1 MISVVIP
8 ALNEAKTIADLIRF
22 AQRSHQ
28 VSEVIVIDDGSIDGT
43 PELAQAAG
51 ATVLRSTMLGKGAS
65 MKDGMLAATADVVV
79 YLDGDLSALENH
91 LIERLAAPILSKRAD
106 FVKAKFSRSG
116 GRVTKLTAKP
126 LLQVFFPEL
135 AWIDQP
141 LGGIVAARK
150 QVLKQLSFELDYG
163 VDVALLIDA
172 WASGATISEIEV
184 GHIEH
189 SSRPLDHL
197 AEMASQVV
205 RAIFDR
211 ALRYKRFS
219 SARIAQ
225 VAEVD
230 RRRQAELAAVLDK
243 IGEPER
249 IALVDM
255 DGTLLKDRFV
265 VELAKRVEKLK
276 DLLQFLDHPTM
287 DAVARTLAIAKL
299 FAKTPLSVF
308 HETAQSLTLTPGAE
322 DMVVGLRK
330 AGYRVGIV
338 TDSYHFAAD
347 IVRRRVFADF
357 TVAHVM
363 KHQDGAAT
371 GELVLS
377 PFMLHRRGCT
387 QHRYC
392 KANVLQNLSERTGVP
407 ALDFV
412 AIGDGLNDLC
422 MLKMA
427 GTSFAV
433 NTQVEDVRRAA
444 HHRIEGDLAQI
455 LPILAGEIYPMNSMV
470 GGFVEGVIATSG
482 GFGLGAES
490 ITGSATTRG

>member
-8 ALNEAKTIADLIRF
+8 ALNEAKTIARLVEF
-22 AQRSHQ
+22 VFRSHQ

-43 PELAQAAG
+43 PDLARAAG

-65 MKDGMLAATADVVV
+65 MKDGMLAAKEDVVV
-79 YLDGDLSALENH
+79 YLDGDLSGLESH
-91 LIERLAAPILSKRAD
+91 LIERLAAPILSKRAE

-135 AWIDQP
+135 TWIDQP
-141 LGGIVAARK
+141 LGGIVAARRD
-150 QVLKQLSFELDYG
+150 VLRGLTFELDYG

-172 WASGATISEIEV
+172 WAGGAAISEVEV

-189 SSRPLDHL
+189 PSQPLERL
-197 AEMASQVV
+197 ADMAAQVM
-205 RAIFDR
+205 RAILDR
-211 ALRYKRFS
+211 AVAYNRLS
-219 SARIAQ
+219 SSRIAQ
-225 VAEVD
+225 VAEID
-230 RRRQAELAAVLDK
+230 RRRQAELAVVLEK

-249 IALVDM
+249 VALVDM

-265 VELAKRVEKLK
+265 LELANRTGKRKELSSY
-276 DLLQFLDHPTM
+276 LDHPTL
-287 DAVARTLAIAKL
+287 DAETRTHAIARL
-299 FAKTPLSVF
+299 FAGVSLSDF
-308 HETAQSLTLTPGAE
+308 HETAQSLALAAGAE

-363 KHQDGAAT
+363 KHQNGVAT

-377 PFMLHRRGCT
+377 PLMLHRRGCK

-392 KANVLQNLSERTGVP
+392 KGNVLQNLSERTGVP

-422 MLKMA
+422 MLKLA

-433 NTQVEDVRRAA
+433 NTDLKDVCRAA
-444 HHRIEGDLAQI
+444 QHRIEGDLTKI
-455 LPILAGEIYPMNSMV
+455 LPLLAGEAYQAYS
-470 GGFVEGVIATSG
+470 EE
-482 GFGLGAES
+482 FGRAAGLTALN
-490 ITGSATTRG
+490 

>member
-8 ALNEAKTIADLIRF
+8 ALNEAQTIVSLIGF
-22 AQRSHQ
+22 ALRSHQ

-43 PELAQAAG
+43 PELAEAAG

-65 MKDGMLAATADVVV
+65 MKDGMRAAKTEIIV
-79 YLDGDLSALENH
+79 YLDGDLSGLEEH

-106 FVKAKFSRSG
+106 FVKAKFSRAS

-126 LLQVFFPEL
+126 LLQIFFPEL
-135 AWIDQP
+135 TWIDQP

-150 QVLKQLSFELDYG
+150 DVLSGLTFELDYG
-163 VDVALLIDA
+163 VDIALLIDA
-172 WASGATISEIEV
+172 WASGAKISEVEV

-189 SSRPLDHL
+189 QSQPLEKL
-197 AEMASQVV
+197 GEMASQVV

-211 ALRYKRFS
+211 ALIHERFAS
-219 SARIAQ
+219 KRIAE
-225 VAEVD
+225 VAEFE
-230 RRRQAELAAVLDK
+230 RRKQAELGVLLGK

-265 VELAKRVEKLK
+265 VELAKRTGKWKE
-276 DLLQFLDHPTM
+276 LLPYLDHPTL
-287 DAVARTLAIAKL
+287 DAETRTHAIARI
-299 FAKTPLSVF
+299 FANTPLSVF
-308 HETAQSLTLTPGAE
+308 HETAQSLALAPGAE
-322 DMVVGLRK
+322 DLVVGLRK

-338 TDSYHFAAD
+338 TDSYHFGAD

-371 GELVLS
+371 GELLLS
-377 PFMLHRRGCT
+377 PLMLHRRGCK

-392 KANVLQNLSERTGVP
+392 KSNVLQNLSERTGVP
-407 ALDFV
+407 LLDFV

-427 GTSFAV
+427 GASFAV
-433 NTQVEDVRRAA
+433 NTDLREVLRAA
-444 HHRIEGDLAQI
+444 QHRIQGNLTKI
-455 LPILAGEIYPMNSMV
+455 LPLLDGETYPGEFPFTGLA
-470 GGFVEGVIATSG
+470 EGTIA
-482 GFGLGAES
+482 LN
-490 ITGSATTRG
+490 

>member
-8 ALNEAKTIADLIRF
+8 ALNEAKTIVRLIQF
-22 AQRSHQ
+22 AMRGHH
-28 VSEVIVIDDGSIDGT
+28 VSEVIIIDDGSIDGT
-43 PELAQAAG
+43 PELAAAAG

-65 MKDGMLAATADVVV
+65 MKDGMLAANTELVV
-79 YLDGDLSALENH
+79 YLDGDLSGLENH
-91 LIERLAAPILSKRAD
+91 LIERLTAPLLSQRAD

-135 AWIDQP
+135 TWIDQP

-150 QVLKQLSFELDYG
+150 DVLSKLTFELDYG

-172 WASGATISEIEV
+172 WASGARISEVEV

-189 SSRPLDHL
+189 QSQPLEKL
-197 AEMASQVV
+197 ADMASQVS
-205 RAIFDR
+205 RAIFER
-211 ALRYKRFS
+211 ALTHQRFS
-219 SARIAQ
+219 GAR
-225 VAEVD
+225 VAEVAELE
-230 RRRQAELAAVLDK
+230 RRRQAELGVLLEK

-265 VELAKRVEKLK
+265 LELAKHTGKQK
-276 DLLQFLDHPTM
+276 DLAPYLDHPTL
-287 DAVARTLAIAKL
+287 DAETRTHAIARI
-299 FAKTPLSVF
+299 FSGVPLADF
-308 HETAQSLTLTPGAE
+308 HETALSLALAAGAE
-322 DMVVGLRK
+322 ELVVGLRK

-363 KHQDGAAT
+363 KYQDGVAT

-377 PFMLHRRGCT
+377 PLMLHRRGCK

-392 KANVLQNLSERTGVP
+392 KSNVLQNLSERTGVP

-433 NTQVEDVRRAA
+433 NTELKEVRRNAQ
-444 HHRIEGDLAQI
+444 HCINGNLTQI
-455 LPILAGEIYPMNSMV
+455 LPLVATEIYH
-470 GGFVEGVIATSG
+470 EYAQ
-482 GFGLGAES
+482 GAVQGERL
-490 ITGSATTRG
+490 TTLN

>member
-8 ALNEAKTIADLIRF
+8 ALNEADTIVELIEF

-28 VSEVIVIDDGSIDGT
+28 VSQVLVIDDGSIDGT
-43 PELAQAAG
+43 PELAHAAG

-65 MKDGMLAATADVVV
+65 MRDGMLAATSDVVV
-79 YLDGDLSALENH
+79 YLDGDMCGLEEH
-91 LIERLAAPILSKRAD
+91 MIDRLAAPILSKRAD

-141 LGGIVAARK
+141 LGGIVAARRD
-150 QVLKQLSFELDYG
+150 VLRNMNYEVDYG
-163 VDVALLIDA
+163 VDVGLLIDA
-172 WASGATISEIEV
+172 WAGGATITEVEV

-189 SSRPLDHL
+189 HSQSLERL
-197 AEMASQVV
+197 ADMASQVV
-205 RAIFDR
+205 RSIFDR
-211 ALRYKRFS
+211 AVKYKRFS
-219 SARIAQ
+219 SSRIAQ

-230 RRRQAELAAVLDK
+230 RQKQAELGVVLEK

-249 IALVDM
+249 IALIDM
-255 DGTLLKDRFV
+255 DGTLLRDRFV
-265 VELAKRVEKLK
+265 VELAERTGKRQELS
-276 DLLQFLDHPTM
+276 QFLDHPTL
-287 DAVARTLAIAKL
+287 DADTRTHAIARL
-299 FAKTPLSVF
+299 FANTPLSVF
-308 HETAQSLTLTPGAE
+308 QETAQSLALAHGAAE
-322 DMVVGLRK
+322 MIVGLRK

-363 KHQDGAAT
+363 KHQDGVAT
-371 GELVLS
+371 GELRLS
-377 PFMLHRRGCT
+377 PLMLHRRGCK

-392 KANVLQNLSERTGVP
+392 KSNVLKNLSERTGVP
-407 ALDFV
+407 PLDFI

-433 NTQVEDVRRAA
+433 NTGLQEVRRAA
-444 HHRIEGDLAQI
+444 QHQVDGDLVKV
-455 LPILAGEIYPMNSMV
+455 LSLLRGEEQCPNA
-470 GGFVEGVIATSG
+470 AT
-482 GFGLGAES
+482 GLV
-490 ITGSATTRG
+490 GSALLAPHFLSNTLEGFAPSETP